1 MRKVVRLGGEI
12 LHQTSTL
19 AMGIRLI
26 IILHKIITWTSGEVY
41 HPGPDPNTNT
51 LPTQE
56 IDPTQRGRKKGNHR
70 KTKRNRH
77 TKKQQFK
84 GDVRCRFHNVQGLSD
99 KRFRPLYL
107 ERARS
112 TCDILGIAEANWT
125 NEVEAQEWGKDWSRS
140 GGTFYVGRIIFDI
153 KL

>member
-1 MRKVVRLGGEI
+1 
-12 LHQTSTL
+12 
-19 AMGIRLI
+19 MGIRLI
-26 IILHKIITWTSGEVY
+26 ILLHKLITWTSGEAY
-41 HPGPDPNTNT
+41 HPGHLNTP
-51 LPTQE
+51 PTQE

-70 KTKRNRH
+70 KTKRNRYKKQKQ
-77 TKKQQFK
+77 KKQQFE

-140 GGTFYVGRIIFDI
+140 GGAFYVTHASSARGMGLFFADSLGEE
-153 KL
+153 K